1 MTPRRLSDA
10 STPSTPNRRALRLAC
25 VALFVLLGQLTV
37 LQPARADDD
46 HDRAREALR
55 AGQVLPLNVVLERLQ
70 REHPGQVL
78 DVELERD
85 RAGRWIYEIKLLQT
99 GGRRVKLDVDAA
111 TGKLLQRKE
120 RGPSPAASGAQ

>member
-1 MTPRRLSDA
+1 
-10 STPSTPNRRALRLAC
+10 LRLAC